1 MKETEFIN
9 WIRSSYKLMNDLR
22 VKGKSFNN
30 WGERFVIRLGQKLQ
44 ELDGEQMKIKTDV
57 EQVEEIFLK

>member
-1 MKETEFIN
+1 MKEREFIN